1 MILSFF
7 SIDSIA
13 QSKIDSLS
21 REHHYRIGWAIDI
34 GALSM
39 GVSEFNSSLN
49 QLGANPVA
57 DYRHSP
63 VLLFILQK

>member
-7 SIDSIA
+7 SIVSIA
-13 QSKIDSLS
+13 HSKIESLS
-21 REHHYRIGWAIDI
+21 REHHYRIGWTIDI

-63 VLLFILQK
+63 ALSFILQK